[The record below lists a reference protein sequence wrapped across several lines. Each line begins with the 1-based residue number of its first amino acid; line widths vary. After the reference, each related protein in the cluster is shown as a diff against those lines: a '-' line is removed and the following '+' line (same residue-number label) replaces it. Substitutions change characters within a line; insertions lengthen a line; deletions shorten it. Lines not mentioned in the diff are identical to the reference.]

1 MSSSQRTLKGTLWRF
16 YETGLKYDADDIRSH
31 FTGNNLII
39 RTHLTALTYKKW
51 DKARPTY
58 EQTFKREW
66 EYITDGEKTVQAR
79 KYSV

>member
-39 RTHLTALTYKKW
+39 RTHLTANPFERWDLAGQTY
-51 DKARPTY
+51 A
-58 EQTFKREW
+58 QLFKREW